1 MNKTHQLS
9 GKLTDANGSAVVGAL
24 VTVKPVPPFTV
35 QIDADTSVNVA
46 APLSIT
52 TGTDGG
58 WSLDLYPTPVTKLNY
73 RYEIVFEKDGNVL
86 LSKKFRM
93 PGAPASLYAV
103 DLNEAYVVSPIG
115 SFGRA
120 DIPLPKIDHPT
131 LSDIDVTSATG
142 GDWGDWVEIYAHQNT
157 LKDDVFDTITG
168 ELTFNPTWGT
178 TNPYAEVEVRV
189 LHTKSDKTTLVENV
203 LPHLNTVFLSHL
215 FSSPLT
221 PHTESLSIAAANILA
236 PNDYLIVSARIRRHG
251 ATGTAQIMGAQSS
264 LYISTVEKQNVS
276 YITTVDG
283 GGIVSHDNTLT
294 GDGTED
300 SLLKVT
306 TPFTNT
312 AHAKLDGIEAG
323 ATADQTWS
331 DIVARAR
338 ASTTKLPAST
348 ISGLPTSAAP
358 TTLGGLTDVSAS
370 TPLDGQVLTWDAP
383 ASQYELKSIPAAN
396 IYYSRRYRSS
406 DRRGSARQN
415 EAQGRY
421 SSARRSIPSSDRK
434 LASVHVKGIAGDFV

>member
-1 MNKTHQLS
+1 MQAPDQDN
-9 GKLTDANGSAVVGAL
+9 AL
-24 VTVKPVPPFTV
+24 V
-35 QIDADTSVNVA
+35 
-46 APLSIT
+46 
-52 TGTDGG
+52 
-58 WSLDLYPTPVTKLNY
+58 VT
-73 RYEIVFEKDGNVL
+73 
-86 LSKKFRM
+86 
-93 PGAPASLYAV
+93 
-103 DLNEAYVVSPIG
+103 PIG
-115 SFGRA
+115 EVSQA
-120 DIPLPKIDHPT
+120 TIPLPTIDHPT
-131 LSDIDVTSATG
+131 LSDIDVTSASG
-142 GDWGDWVEIYAHQNT
+142 GDWGAWTEVYAHQNVH
-157 LKDDVFDTITG
+157 DGDVFDTITG

-178 TNPYAEVEVRV
+178 TNPYAEVEARV
-189 LHTKSDKTTLVENV
+189 LHTESDKTTLVENV
-203 LPHLNTVFLSHL
+203 LPHLNTVFLSNL

-338 ASTTKLPAST
+338 ASTTKLC
-348 ISGLPTSAAP
+348 LLYTS
-358 TTLGGLTDVSAS
+358 
-370 TPLDGQVLTWDAP
+370 
-383 ASQYELKSIPAAN
+383 
-396 IYYSRRYRSS
+396 
-406 DRRGSARQN
+406 
-415 EAQGRY
+415 
-421 SSARRSIPSSDRK
+421 PSPRD
-434 LASVHVKGIAGDFV
+434 